1 MRYGTL
7 RVRELVFELPDG
19 AGSANATVTVAG
31 RTVPAAV
38 RRDGNEA
45 RLALDSELLAAEG
58 ETLEV
63 AWKW

>member
-1 MRYGTL
+1 
-7 RVRELVFELPDG
+7 V
-19 AGSANATVTVAG
+19 AVAG
-31 RTVPAAV
+31 RTVPATV

>member
-1 MRYGTL
+1 M
-7 RVRELVFELPDG
+7 FELPEG
-19 AGSANATVTVAG
+19 AGAAEATLTVAG

-38 RRDGNEA
+38 RRDGKEV
-45 RLALDSELLAAEG
+45 RLALESEVLAAEG